1 LASVQARLTQCYY
14 LLTQSRVNHCW
25 RTFGTVSQLSLA
37 NGLNRITRSAASSVE
52 LECRRR
58 TFWCAYTLDM
68 HLSVVLGRPQLFHD
82 DDIDAELPTNVE
94 DDRLIES
101 QYTTPVAPIGFS
113 TMLAPLAHIR
123 YEESGTHC
131 KYRANRTYSL
141 ARIVKSILRQLY
153 PLKPITARHRS
164 DSTAR
169 ISNSLAEW
177 RSEMTP
183 FLDTENFS
191 ASSFLPIVRRQRNVL
206 NLTHWHATIL
216 THRSFLL
223 NNFGENGRGWD
234 VSDDNLPD
242 DERQTEQSVQQCL
255 QSAMKTVEVIDQMTQ
270 SSQMYRAFWVCT
282 RNPSLFVQFL
292 TKC

>member
-1 LASVQARLTQCYY
+1 
-14 LLTQSRVNHCW
+14 
-25 RTFGTVSQLSLA
+25 
-37 NGLNRITRSAASSVE
+37 
-52 LECRRR
+52 
-58 TFWCAYTLDM
+58 M

>member
-1 LASVQARLTQCYY
+1 M
-14 LLTQSRVNHCW
+14 
-25 RTFGTVSQLSLA
+25 
-37 NGLNRITRSAASSVE
+37 RSAAGSVE
-52 LECRRR
+52 LECRLR
-58 TFWCAYTLDM
+58 TFWCAYTLDV

-82 DDIDAELPTNVE
+82 DDIDAELPTDIE

-101 QYTTPVAPIGFS
+101 QHTNFGSSKGLS
-113 TMLAPLAHIR
+113 TMLAPLAHI
-123 YEESGTHC
+123 
-131 KYRANRTYSL
+131 KYVKSRTLCEDEANHTYSL
-141 ARIVKSILRQLY
+141 ARIVKNILCQLY
-153 PLKPITARHRS
+153 PLKPITASHRS
-164 DSTAR
+164 DLTAK
-169 ISNSLAEW
+169 ISGSLAKW
-177 RSEMTP
+177 RSEMSP

-191 ASSFLPIVRRQRNVL
+191 ASLFLPIVRRQRNVL

-216 THRSFLL
+216 THRPFLL
-223 NNFGENGRGWD
+223 NDFGENGRGRD
-234 VSDDNLPD
+234 VSDDNLLD